1 MDLPA
6 PAGVFQELDEVGQ
19 FLAGDLFV
27 EAGGHEG
34 LMGEEKSERLEDSQF
49 ASRLFLLVFSFLPSR
64 FSTPWLSDQAYGAM
78 ARA

>member
-1 MDLPA
+1 MRTYSPSGQAGGDVSMFESVICVRPRPCKLSQRMGTVLKVPETDSPA

-34 LMGEEKSERLEDSQF
+34 DG
-49 ASRLFLLVFSFLPSR
+49 
-64 FSTPWLSDQAYGAM
+64 
-78 ARA
+78 

>member
-1 MDLPA
+1 MGTVLRVPETDLPP

-34 LMGEEKSERLEDSQF
+34 DGRWGHRGD
-49 ASRLFLLVFSFLPSR
+49 V
-64 FSTPWLSDQAYGAM
+64 GAVDLQG
-78 ARA
+78 